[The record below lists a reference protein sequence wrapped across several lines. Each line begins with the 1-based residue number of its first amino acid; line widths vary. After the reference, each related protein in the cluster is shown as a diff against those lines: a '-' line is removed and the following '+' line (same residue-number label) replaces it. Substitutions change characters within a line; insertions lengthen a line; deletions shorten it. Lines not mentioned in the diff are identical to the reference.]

1 MHTAKPARVTALCRR
16 AQALP
21 CPALPTPLPAGQR
34 VTGAP
39 FPARAGNGTWQQYI
53 VVEEGALLAVPD
65 KVSDEAAAQFLVR
78 PWVVCSAVQSR
89 VFGGGGGGGVWGG
102 GLMCHRNALN

>member
-1 MHTAKPARVTALCRR
+1 VRRR

-21 CPALPTPLPAGQR
+21 CAAHPPLPVGQR

-78 PWVVCSAVQSR
+78 P
-89 VFGGGGGGGVWGG
+89 GGRLQTCAGVGAG
-102 GLMCHRNALN
+102 A